1 MEPEHDDEP
10 LVEVVVSKAVK
21 GNGHELVKTLRN
33 SRFQLVRRHWRD
45 GSHPLTQ
52 RVALTVRAGPA
63 HIHGGCAWSMEPATT
78 ASGRTLA
85 WKQCTGAEELIM
97 ATPQGW
103 HHHIALTR
111 IRVHNCAVVVG
122 ESSTRDP
129 PGHVQ
134 RQSHS
139 CRYVHQLKRRHPW
152 VPQLSLYR
160 QVHTLD
166 HTVKAAGLLKCGA
179 GGARGMQ
186 GALVGF
192 LIGASS
198 AYVTMSMRVEKVKV
212 RRQLRAASHT
222 RSQATGEARC
232 V

>member
-122 ESSTRDP
+122 EVFYAGSTRTCADLTN
-129 PGHVQ
+129 
-134 RQSHS
+134 RQASRS
-139 CRYVHQLKRRHPW
+139 CRYVHQLQRRHPW
-152 VPQLSLYR
+152 VPQLSLPPGT
-160 QVHTLD
+160 H
-166 HTVKAAGLLKCGA
+166 A
-179 GGARGMQ
+179 
-186 GALVGF
+186 
-192 LIGASS
+192 
-198 AYVTMSMRVEKVKV
+198 
-212 RRQLRAASHT
+212 
-222 RSQATGEARC
+222 
-232 V
+232 

>member
-122 ESSTRDP
+122 EVFYAGSTRTCADLTTGRHHARVGMYTNCNGVILGFRSYP
-129 PGHVQ
+129 YTA
-134 RQSHS
+134 RYTRLTTQSRPLG
-139 CRYVHQLKRRHPW
+139 C
-152 VPQLSLYR
+152 LSAVR
-160 QVHTLD
+160 
-166 HTVKAAGLLKCGA
+166 A
-179 GGARGMQ
+179 
-186 GALVGF
+186 ALVGCRARWW
-192 LIGASS
+192 AS
-198 AYVTMSMRVEKVKV
+198 
-212 RRQLRAASHT
+212 
-222 RSQATGEARC
+222 
-232 V
+232 